1 MADLHE
7 LSLTELAGRLHTREV
22 SPVAATE
29 AYLARIEAREPE
41 LRAFVTVTAETA
53 LAQARAAE
61 AELLRGPAKS
71 RVHGVPLALKDLVAT
86 RDAPTRAGTI
96 VHTAWQAGA
105 DAEVA
110 ARLRAAGAVFLG
122 KLKTTEGAMAA
133 HHPDVPAPVN
143 PWGRELWTGV
153 SSSGSGVATA
163 ARLCAGALGTDTGG
177 SIRFP
182 SHACGVT
189 GLKPTWG
196 RVSRRGVFPLA
207 DSLDH
212 VGPMARSAA
221 DAAAILGVVAG
232 RDPGDPTS
240 LVAPVPDYTAE
251 LSRGARGL
259 RVGFDE
265 ADFAG
270 VAAPVAAALA
280 DARDALRAAGA
291 EIVPVRVP
299 PRIAIAAR
307 WLTLCAPEAAL
318 AHAETFPARRSE
330 YGPSLAQILDLG
342 IALPARDY
350 AQAHAA
356 RLAFSGALAEVFAK
370 VDLFLSPSWPWTSRT
385 TRDLEALPLA
395 DSIAMVSYTAPYDA
409 SGSPTLSL
417 PAGLDERG
425 GPFGFQLVG
434 RHLAEPELLRA
445 GHAYQQATAWHRAAP
460 PERGR
465 RQEGDRQEGDGP
477 FC

>member
-7 LSLTELAGRLHTREV
+7 LSLTELAARLHAREV

-29 AYLARIEAREPE
+29 AYLARIEAHDPA
-41 LRAFVTVTAETA
+41 LSAFVVVTAESA
-53 LAQARAAE
+53 LEQARAAE
-61 AELLRGPAKS
+61 AELARGPAKS
-71 RVHGVPLALKDLVAT
+71 AVHGVPLALKDLVAT

-96 VHTAWQAGA
+96 VHTAWNAGR
-105 DAEVA
+105 DAEVT
-110 ARLRAAGAVFLG
+110 ARLRAGGAVFLG
-122 KLKTTEGAMAA
+122 KLKTTEGAFAA
-133 HHPDVPAPVN
+133 HHPQVAAPVN

-182 SHACGVT
+182 SLACGVT

-221 DAAAILGVVAG
+221 DAAAILSVIAG
-232 RDPGDPTS
+232 RDEGDPTS

-259 RVGFDE
+259 RVGFDD
-265 ADFAG
+265 AYCSGG
-270 VAAPVAAALA
+270 VAAPAAEALRA
-280 DARDALRAAGA
+280 ARDALREAGA
-291 EIVPVRVP
+291 EIRPVRVP
-299 PRIAIAAR
+299 SGTAVAAR
-307 WLTLCAPEAAL
+307 WLFLCATEAAI
-318 AHAETFPARRSE
+318 AHADTFPSRRSE
-330 YGPSLAQILDLG
+330 YGPGLAPILELG
-342 IALPARDY
+342 ATLGARDY
-350 AQAHAA
+350 AQAHQA
-356 RLAFSGALAEVFAK
+356 RLAFAGALAAVFAD
-370 VDLFLSPSWPWTSRT
+370 VDLFLAPSWPWASRT
-385 TRDLEALPLA
+385 
-395 DSIAMVSYTAPYDA
+395 IAEIESSGSDPGAMIAYTAPYDA

-417 PAGLDERG
+417 PAGLDARG
-425 GPFGFQLVG
+425 APFGFQLVG
-434 RHLAEPELLRA
+434 RHLSEPELLRA

-460 PERGR
+460 PALR
-465 RQEGDRQEGDGP
+465 P
-477 FC
+477 

>member
-1 MADLHE
+1 MADLTE
-7 LSLTELAGRLHTREV
+7 LSLTELSARLRAREV
-22 SPVAATE
+22 SPVAAAE
-29 AYLARIEAREPE
+29 AYLARIEALDPA
-41 LRAFVTVTAETA
+41 LRAFVVVTADSA
-53 LAQARAAE
+53 LARARAAE
-61 AELLRGPAKS
+61 DELARGPARS
-71 RVHGVPLALKDLVAT
+71 ALHGVPLALKDLVAT
-86 RDAPTRAGTI
+86 QDAPTRAGTI
-96 VHTAWQAGA
+96 VHEAWHAGC
-105 DAEVA
+105 DAEAA
-110 ARLRAAGAVFLG
+110 ARLRAAGAVLLG

-133 HHPDVPAPVN
+133 HHPKVEPPVN
-143 PWGRELWTGV
+143 PWGAALWTGV

-212 VGPMARSAA
+212 VGPLARSAA
-221 DAAAILGVVAG
+221 DAAAILGVIAG

-240 LVAPVPDYTAE
+240 LPAPVPDYTAE

-265 ADFAG
+265 AYCSEG
-270 VAAPVAAALA
+270 VAPRTAAALR
-280 DARDALRAAGA
+280 DARDVLRAAGA
-291 EIVPVRVP
+291 EIRPVAIP
-299 PRIAIAAR
+299 PRGEVAAR

-318 AHAETFPARRSE
+318 AHADTFPARRAD
-330 YGPSLAQILDLG
+330 YGPALAQILDLG
-342 IALPARDY
+342 ASLSARDY
-350 AQAHAA
+350 AQAHRA
-356 RLAFSGALAEVFAK
+356 RLAFAGALAPVFDE

-385 TRDLEALPLA
+385 NAEVASFPLA
-395 DSIAMVSYTAPYDA
+395 DTLAMVSFTAPYDA

-417 PAGLDERG
+417 PAGLDEHG

-434 RHLAEPELLRA
+434 RHLAEAELLRA
-445 GHAYQQATAWHRAAP
+445 GHAYQQATEWHRLAP
-460 PERGR
+460 PETI
-465 RQEGDRQEGDGP
+465 
-477 FC
+477 